1 MDLMG
6 STTHPHQSLTDDS
19 IMLKQFELE
28 LSLHLPLDWSSTPKS
43 ELEIIAEQS
52 SPKEKAVLLKIEEHP
67 IYRYLIPL
75 DIDDAGNKVLNITTK
90 RYMMLRKTLL
100 DENKAILDQ
109 ILKKQLESQQ
119 HKETELDNKLKTIL
133 NKEKIAAYHHIKNS
147 YSSIG
152 MAVFLS
158 QKPGNLGIKML
169 CAGLLELYSGD
180 QRFFKEQIQT
190 RAEIAKKGGIARKDR
205 YLETK
210 REACRQLD
218 ELTPPKGWTTELDA
232 YKAIL
237 PKIKKHM
244 KDNDTRYPAQNTI
257 ENTLRRWIKN
267 DSIVSAAVRIAQ
279 S

>member
-1 MDLMG
+1 M
-6 STTHPHQSLTDDS
+6 S
-19 IMLKQFELE
+19 KQFELE
-28 LSLHLPLDWSSTPKS
+28 LSLHLPLDWSATPKS
-43 ELEIIAEQS
+43 ELEIIIEQS
-52 SPKEKAVLLKIEEHP
+52 PPKEKAFLQQLEEHP
-67 IYRYLIPL
+67 IYRHLIPL
-75 DIDDAGNKVLNITTK
+75 DIEDAGNKVLNIITK
-90 RYMMLRKTLL
+90 RYMMLRKTLPDDNKTTL
-100 DENKAILDQ
+100 DHILN
-109 ILKKQLESQQ
+109 KQLKSQQ
-119 HKETELDNKLKTIL
+119 HKEAGLDKKLKTIL
-133 NKEKIAAYHHIKNS
+133 NKEKISAYHHIKNA

-152 MAVFLS
+152 MAIFLS
-158 QKPGNLGIKML
+158 QKPGNLGVKML
-169 CAGLLELYSGD
+169 CAGLQELYSGD

-190 RAEIAKKGGIARKDR
+190 RVEIAKKGGIARKDR

-218 ELTPPKGWTTELDA
+218 ELTPPKGWTKELDA

-267 DSIVSAAVRIAQ
+267 DPIVSAAVRIAQ

>member
-1 MDLMG
+1 
-6 STTHPHQSLTDDS
+6 
-19 IMLKQFELE
+19 MLKKFELK
-28 LSLHLPLDWSSTPKS
+28 LSLHLPPDWSTTPKS
-43 ELEIIAEQS
+43 ELEIVIEQS
-52 SPKEKAVLLKIEEHP
+52 TFKEKAFLLKLEEHP
-67 IYRYLIPL
+67 IYGYLIPL
-75 DIDDAGNKVLNITTK
+75 DIEDAGNEVLNIITK
-90 RYMMLRKTLL
+90 RYMMLRKTLPG
-100 DENKAILDQ
+100 ENKAMLDH

-119 HKETELDNKLKTIL
+119 HKEIELDKKLKTIL
-133 NKEKIAAYHHIKNS
+133 NKEKIAAYYHIKNA

-152 MAVFLS
+152 MAILLS

-169 CAGLLELYSGD
+169 CAGLQELYSGD
-180 QRFFKEQIQT
+180 QRFFKEQIQS

-218 ELTPPKGWTTELDA
+218 ELTPLKGWIKELDA

-237 PKIKKHM
+237 PKIKKYM
-244 KDNDTRYPAQNTI
+244 KDNNTRYPAQNTI

-267 DSIVSAAVRIAQ
+267 DPIVSAAVRIAQ